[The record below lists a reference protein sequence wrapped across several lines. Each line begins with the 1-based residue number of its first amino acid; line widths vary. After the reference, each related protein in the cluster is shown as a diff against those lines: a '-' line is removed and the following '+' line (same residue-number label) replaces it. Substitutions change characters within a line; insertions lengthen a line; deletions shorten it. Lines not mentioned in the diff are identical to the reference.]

1 MAHVHH
7 SSKHFGEASELKLA
21 IACGLLLVSGWL
33 LGFFEATPRYLPIG
47 LFVACYF
54 CGGILAAIDA
64 VTHVIRGRFEI
75 DFLMIVAAVGAAV
88 LGAWEEGGLLL
99 FLFSLGNSLENYAM
113 GRARRAIEQL
123 SNIAPETAFVRRN
136 GHEIEVGVEE
146 IQVGETVI
154 VRTNDRIAADGF
166 VVDGQ
171 SSVDQSPITGES
183 IPVEKFAVE
192 DRDFAANR
200 PESLPSEHRVFAGTI
215 NQQGHLEI
223 EVTRLAGESTLSRVI
238 EMVNEADKRQSKTQ
252 RFTDT
257 FESYFV
263 PTVISIVVLLLFAFL
278 VVDEKFSNSFYR
290 AMTVLVAASPC
301 ALAIATPSA
310 VLSGIARAAR
320 EGVLFKGGEPLEEL
334 GGVASIAFDKT
345 GTLTQGKPRIV
356 DVVAHDDASE
366 EELLITTI
374 SVEQFS
380 DHPLAEAIM
389 RDGKK
394 RLRQA
399 VQKMVSLKN
408 DQVENDLQ
416 KETVE
421 IPAASDLTSVTGLG
435 IRAMVE
441 GEEVHVGK
449 SVLFQTIS
457 GPDVPSELL
466 EKVKLLEERG
476 RTTMIVR
483 KGNVYLGA
491 IGLMDTPRE
500 NAARTIERLREQGIT
515 QQVMISG
522 DNQSAAQSIA
532 TELGLD
538 EALGNLLPEEKVA
551 TVRKFRQQGGVAMVG
566 DGVNDAPAMANSSVG
581 IAMGVA
587 GSDVALETADVALM
601 ADDLSKLPF
610 AVGLSRQTNKII
622 RQNLWIS
629 LGMVVLL
636 VPSSI
641 FGLPLG
647 FAVFFHE
654 GSTVTVVL
662 NALRLL
668 IYKSPSRN

>member
-7 SSKHFGEASELKLA
+7 SSKHFGEAAELKLA
-21 IACGLLLVSGWL
+21 IACGLFLLSGWL
-33 LGFFEATPRYLPIG
+33 SGLFEATPSFLPIV
-47 LFVACYF
+47 LFLACYF
-54 CGGILAAIDA
+54 CGGLLAAIDA
-64 VTHVIRGRFEI
+64 ISHVIRGRFEI
-75 DFLMIVAAVGAAV
+75 DFLMIVAAVGAAI

-123 SNIAPETAFVRRN
+123 SDIAPETAIVRRD
-136 GHEIEVGVEE
+136 GDEMEVGVEE
-146 IQVGETVI
+146 IQVGETVV

-183 IPVEKFAVE
+183 IPVEKFAVQ
-192 DRDFAANR
+192 DRSASAKR
-200 PESLPSEHRVFAGTI
+200 PESLPPENRVFAGTI

-223 EVTRLAGESTLSRVI
+223 EVTRLAAESTLSRVI
-238 EMVNEADKRQSKTQ
+238 EMVNEADTRQSRTQ

-257 FESYFV
+257 FEAYFV

-278 VVDEKFSNSFYR
+278 VIDEKFSDSFYR
-290 AMTVLVAASPC
+290 AMAVLVAASPC

-334 GGVASIAFDKT
+334 GVVESIAFDKT
-345 GTLTQGKPRIV
+345 GTLTQGKPRII
-356 DVVAHDDASE
+356 DVVTHGDASE
-366 EELLITTI
+366 EELLTTTMA
-374 SVEQFS
+374 VEQFS

-389 RDGKK
+389 RDGKE
-394 RLRQA
+394 RLQQA
-399 VQKMVSLKN
+399 ASKEHSSKN
-408 DQVENDLQ
+408 NQLEVDSQ
-416 KETVE
+416 KEIVE
-421 IPAASDLTSVTGLG
+421 IPSASDLSSVTGLG
-435 IRAMVE
+435 IRAIVE

-449 SVLFQTIS
+449 GVLFQKIS
-457 GPDVPSELL
+457 GPEIPLELF
-466 EKVKLLEERG
+466 ENVKSLEENG
-476 RTTMIVR
+476 RTIMIVR
-483 KGNVYLGA
+483 KGQTYLGA

-500 NAARTIERLREQGIT
+500 NAATTIKRLREQGIVKL
-515 QQVMISG
+515 VMISG

-538 EALGNLLPEEKVA
+538 EALGNLLPEEKVD
-551 TVRKFRQQGGVAMVG
+551 TVRMLRQQGGVAMVG

-668 IYKSPSRN
+668 IYKTPSKS